1 MTHES
6 IVQLT
11 SEALMLC
18 LLLSLPAVAVAA
30 IVGLLVALVQ
40 AVTSLQDQAIS
51 QGVKLI
57 AVTISVAVSASWI
70 GGTIV
75 RFSERLLGA
84 MFSP

>member
-30 IVGLLVALVQ
+30 IVGLLVALVS

-57 AVTISVAVSASWI
+57 AVTIAVAVSGPWI

-84 MFSP
+84 MFAT

>member
-30 IVGLLVALVQ
+30 VVGLLVALVQ

-57 AVTISVAVSASWI
+57 AVTIAVGISAPWI
-70 GGTIV
+70 GGTIL
-75 RFSERLLGA
+75 RFTERLMGA
-84 MFSP
+84 MFTS